1 MEPLVLNSPV
11 SWILFLLEGLGAISF
26 AVSGTIIAIKKR
38 NDAVGAVIFAL
49 VTAFGGGVI
58 RDLVIGR
65 TPPALFS
72 TVESAVLAGCCF
84 LVSFTMF
91 CVSFIGKT
99 ATILTERMHNV
110 LLEGSDMIGL
120 ALFCVLGVDSA
131 VNFLGANVN
140 PALLIFCGC
149 ITGIGGGILRDIFSA
164 QIPLVFRKHIYLI
177 PALLGT
183 GCYVLLLPH
192 LPRLAS
198 ILISV
203 SIILAIRIL
212 AICFQWNLP
221 TPLGKIPK
229 DTSAESQNGK

>member
-1 MEPLVLNSPV
+1 MEPLVLNTPV
-11 SWILFLLEGLGAISF
+11 DWILFLLEALGAVSF

-38 NDAVGAVIFAL
+38 NDVVGAVIFAL
-49 VTAFGGGVI
+49 VTAFGGGLI

-65 TPPALFS
+65 NPPALFTS
-72 TVESAVLAGCCF
+72 MEYAILAAICF
-84 LVSFTMF
+84 LVSFTLF
-91 CVSFIGKT
+91 CVAFIGKT
-99 ATILTERMHNV
+99 AIVLTERMHNV

-131 VNFLGANVN
+131 VDFLGSPSN

-183 GCYVLLLPH
+183 SCYVLLLSH
-192 LPRLAS
+192 LPRLAA

-203 SIILAIRIL
+203 SIILVIRIL
-212 AICFQWNLP
+212 AILFHWNLP
-221 TPLGKIPK
+221 TPLGKEPK
-229 DTSAESQNGK
+229 QASSESK